1 MRAPAV
7 EQRHASVGCFF
18 CLVYALSRERR
29 NVIALRTTRGLLLCL
44 LLVIITACASS
55 NQPAATPVS
64 TVPANVGAGSVTL
77 TLWHGWSG
85 EKRLTLNRLVD
96 EYNRRH
102 PNGRILA
109 QSAPLSTFIDN
120 VRDDTAR
127 GAGPHLMLIPSS
139 WIGELAQMNVLLPL
153 DDVISPAEREKL
165 LPVTLA
171 GAQTR
176 TDTGLQLY
184 GLPVCFDTLALFYNT
199 ANFSEPPRT
208 TQDMIRAGALGDP
221 AANPPRW
228 GFALNLSVDTTIGYL
243 YAFGGRVFDEEGALT
258 LGDNGRAGAEQWLS
272 WQAQL
277 NSNQQ
282 LLTRANGGAD
292 VDRALKNQQVL
303 MTFGWANQL
312 ENYRRVWGENMGIAP
327 LPILAETDQPPQ
339 PYVQSNVLAV
349 NSRVDDSQRRVAS
362 DFLSFMISEDTQ
374 RSLLDAD
381 IQPSRGDLSLDGNAP
396 QLIAARVFRSQA
408 ERGQPMPNGLD
419 RHAVRREL
427 ELMQQAVL
435 SGRADPPTAVAEA
448 DARLRTALGL
458 SQP

>member
-1 MRAPAV
+1 
-7 EQRHASVGCFF
+7 
-18 CLVYALSRERR
+18 
-29 NVIALRTTRGLLLCL
+29 VIALRATRSLLLCL
-44 LLVIITACASS
+44 LLIILTSCATS
-55 NQPAATPVS
+55 NQQSTTPVS
-64 TVPANVGAGSVTL
+64 TAPANIGDGGVTL

-85 EKRLTLNRLVD
+85 AKRQTLNRLVD

-109 QSAPLSTFIDN
+109 LSAPLSTFIDN
-120 VRDDTAR
+120 MRDDTAH
-127 GAGPHLMLIPSS
+127 GAGPHLMLIHSG

-153 DDVISPAEREKL
+153 DAVVSAAEREKL

-171 GAQTR
+171 GAQAR
-176 TDTGLQLY
+176 TDTEPQLY
-184 GLPVCFDTLALFYNT
+184 GLPICFDTLALFYNT

-208 TQDMIRAGALGDP
+208 TQDMVRAGALGDP

-228 GFALNLSVDTTIGYL
+228 GFAINLSVDTTIGYL
-243 YAFGGRVFDEEGALT
+243 YAFGGRVFDEEGNLT
-258 LGDNGRAGAEQWLS
+258 LGDAGRAGAEQWLS

-277 NSNQQ
+277 NGNQQ
-282 LLTRANGGAD
+282 LLTRANSGAD
-292 VDRALKNQQVL
+292 IDRALTNQQVL

-327 LPILAETDQPPQ
+327 LPILSETNQPPQ
-339 PYVQSNVLAV
+339 PYVQSNVLAI
-349 NSRVDDSQRRVAS
+349 NSRVDDQQRRVAS
-362 DFLSFMISEDTQ
+362 DFLSFMTSEASQ
-374 RSLLDAD
+374 RVLLEAD
-381 IQPSRGDLSLDGNAP
+381 IQPSRNDLPLDGDTP
-396 QLIAARVFRSQA
+396 QVIAARVFRSQA